1 MWPFWKVSRW
11 ITTSR
16 CCRPLSEGVSLVFLC
31 ICGTVLQAVTCIY
44 RRYPK
49 KKKKE
54 PWCCPDLWVI
64 LMAVRDIGCLFPRSP
79 EGGRQGGVR
88 AAGSFICD
96 GKSPCHID
104 SRLGVASAATW
115 ALYQTAVPQ
124 RRAEPG
130 GRGFS
135 IYESINI
142 QTLTYGH
149 EIWVVTVR
157 IRLLKRDFS
166 WESLPDS
173 VWEKWPGA
181 RTSRGKSKSNR
192 RPPTPARWPGWV
204 SD

>member
-1 MWPFWKVSRW
+1 MKGIALDHNVTMLSAAFWGRLSRLSLYLWHCPLGGYLYLPQVSK
-11 ITTSR
+11 
-16 CCRPLSEGVSLVFLC
+16 
-31 ICGTVLQAVTCIY
+31 
-44 RRYPK
+44 K

-79 EGGRQGGVR
+79 EGGRQGGVC

-104 SRLGVASAATW
+104 GWLGVASAATR
-115 ALYQTAVPQ
+115 ALYQTTVPQ

-130 GRGFS
+130 GRVFS

-166 WESLPDS
+166 WESLLDS
-173 VWEKWPGA
+173 VWGEMAGSSDIQGKKK
-181 RTSRGKSKSNR
+181 KSKSNR
-192 RPPTPARWPGWV
+192 RPTPARRLGWV

>member
-1 MWPFWKVSRW
+1 MLSAAFWGRAS
-11 ITTSR
+11 
-16 CCRPLSEGVSLVFLC
+16 LSSFSVFVALSFRRLLVFTAG
-31 ICGTVLQAVTCIY
+31 IQ
-44 RRYPK
+44 

-115 ALYQTAVPQ
+115 ALYQTTVPQ

-130 GRGFS
+130 GQGFS

-192 RPPTPARWPGWV
+192 RPTPARWLGWV